1 MILSVIIERFYKKE
15 LTKFTSKCS
24 QKYVKVFVIKDFKM
38 SSQKAKKRNEETE
51 NFIQKRS
58 PRVVL

>member
-1 MILSVIIERFYKKE
+1 MILNVIMERFYKKE
-15 LTKFTSKCS
+15 LTKFTSTCS

-38 SSQKAKKRNEETE
+38 SSQKAKRNEETE